1 MRIVTLEEHLS
12 FPEMAN
18 KIPKDALGGF
28 GQSERMQQLMP
39 KLADITG
46 ERLKSMDDNGITMQ
60 VLSVDSSGA
69 NLLGQEA
76 GPDFAR
82 EYNDMIAQKIE
93 GFEDRFTA
101 FAHLPMTAPLAA
113 ADELE
118 RTVKEHNFRGAMIRG
133 LTEDQF
139 LDHPKFAPIFER
151 AEKLG
156 VPIYLHP
163 GLPPKSVADIYYSGL
178 PNHSGMSE
186 ALACYGW
193 GWHSETALHVL
204 RLLFAGIFDQYPKL
218 NLIIG
223 HMGEMLPMMMARS
236 ERAFKPGN
244 GGANQRTLTDT
255 FHQQVHITTSGF
267 FTQPPLKIALD
278 TFGIDNIMFS
288 VDYPFSTNEMGIEF
302 LNAIDLPEEQ
312 VAQIAHGNAD
322 KLLNL
327 KA

>member
-1 MRIVTLEEHLS
+1 MRIVTLEEHIS

-18 KIPKDALGGF
+18 KIPKEALGGF
-28 GQSERMQQLMP
+28 GQSAAMQRIAP

-46 ERLKSMDDNGITMQ
+46 ERLQSMDDNGITMQ
-60 VLSVDSSGA
+60 VLSVDSAGA
-69 NLLGQEA
+69 NLLSPQE
-76 GPDFAR
+76 GPAFAMQ
-82 EYNDMIAQKIE
+82 YNDLIAKSIA
-93 GFEDRFTA
+93 GHKDRFTA
-101 FAHLPMTAPLAA
+101 FAHLPMTAPFAA

-118 RTVKEHNFRGAMIRG
+118 RVVKEYHFRGAMIRG
-133 LTEDQF
+133 LTQDQF
-139 LDHPKFAPIFER
+139 LDHPEFAPVLLR
-151 AEKLG
+151 AEKLN
-156 VPIYLHP
+156 VPVYLHP
-163 GLPPKSVADIYYSGL
+163 GLPPKGVADIYYSGL
-178 PNHSGMSE
+178 PNHSGMAE

-204 RLLFAGIFDQYPKL
+204 RLLYSGVFDMYPRLK
-218 NLIIG
+218 LIIG
-223 HMGEMLPMMMARS
+223 HMGEMLPMMMVRS

-302 LNAIDLPEEQ
+302 LNAIELPEEQ
-312 VAQIAHGNAD
+312 IAKLAHGNAD
-322 KLLNL
+322 KLLRL
-327 KA
+327 GV